1 MYAYTN
7 TLEALVFFRLDP
19 RSPVPLYAQIAD
31 QLRVAIVARE
41 LAPEAPLDSVRAL
54 AGQLRVNPA
63 TVVQA
68 YRQLEVEGFVEMR
81 HGSGTYVRDIGAEL
95 RARTQES
102 QARDLVRALIEE
114 AGKRGI
120 RPDALRAAFDKLT
133 RDRQP

>member
-1 MYAYTN
+1 
-7 TLEALVFFRLDP
+7 VFFRLDS
-19 RSPVPLYAQIAD
+19 RSPVPLYAQIAE

-41 LAPEAPLDSVRAL
+41 LAPEAALDSVRAL
-54 AGQLRVNPA
+54 AGSLRVNPA

-95 RARTQES
+95 RTRSQES
-102 QARDLVRALIEE
+102 QARDLVRGLIED

-120 RPDALRAAFDKLT
+120 RLDALRAAFDKLT
-133 RDRQP
+133 RERQP